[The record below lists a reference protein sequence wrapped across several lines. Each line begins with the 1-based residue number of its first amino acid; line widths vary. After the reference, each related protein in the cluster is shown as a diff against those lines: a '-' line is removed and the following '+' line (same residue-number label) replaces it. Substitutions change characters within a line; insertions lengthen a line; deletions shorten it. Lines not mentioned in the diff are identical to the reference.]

1 MRIQRT
7 QVRVRG
13 ALVVHAHQD
22 ALEKARDSRA
32 SFAMPEVRFRCRDD
46 HGLLACVNS
55 HHLSV
60 GTNLDG
66 ITQRSSC
73 AVALGGVNLRRL
85 YASLLNHC
93 IGAPLL
99 CGPVRRSQGGTPAIL
114 VGLAASQQ
122 TEIPSLTIE
131 ILQLNANGCRGL
143 STCVSVSREVVCE
156 AAAQVRV
163 HASGTTTNVGPWAQ
177 AEIHTANNYR
187 LTGVKVLVHQV
198 QLPCVS
204 RHKGR
209 GTGSVDGHAR
219 PL

>member
-73 AVALGGVNLRRL
+73 AVALGGVDLRGL
-85 YASLLNHC
+85 DADLLDDRQR
-93 IGAPLL
+93 APLL
-99 CGPVRRSQGGTPAIL
+99 SRSIWRRQRGTPAVL
-114 VGLAASQQ
+114 VHLAASQQ
-122 TEIPSLTIE
+122 AKVPPILIEVFHLKADRRCGLPSCIPI
-131 ILQLNANGCRGL
+131 G
-143 STCVSVSREVVCE
+143 REVVGE
-156 AAAQVRV
+156 TAAQVGV
-163 HASGTTTNVGPWAQ
+163 HPSGAAANVAHGAQ
-177 AEIHTANNYR
+177 TQVDTADDR
-187 LTGVKVLVHQV
+187 SFACIELVEHQV
-198 QLPCVS
+198 QLPRVR
-204 RHKGR
+204 RHER
-209 GTGSVDGHAR
+209 
-219 PL
+219 